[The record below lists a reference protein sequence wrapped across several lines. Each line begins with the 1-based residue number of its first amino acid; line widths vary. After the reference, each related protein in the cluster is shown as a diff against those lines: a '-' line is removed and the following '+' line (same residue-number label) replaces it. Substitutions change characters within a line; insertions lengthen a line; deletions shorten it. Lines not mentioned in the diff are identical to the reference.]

1 MPMIIPQPKQR
12 EISLDRYVS
21 VPAIYESDFP
31 QESIAAFA
39 DYLDRVRSIAFEP
52 APKGRAPG
60 FRLIRDPSLA
70 HGAYRI
76 VVSEPGT
83 VTVTAQNGEGL
94 RYALAS
100 LLLSVEGTEHL
111 NRRSKSRLPEQSFL
125 VFRTGTVADG
135 PDERAPWRG
144 LCVDVARKW
153 HPIRWLYRAVDI
165 CWLYKLN
172 RLQIH
177 FADNEGF
184 RLPLKQLPELADA
197 PRCYTRAELA
207 GLCGYA
213 EQRGVTLIP
222 EIDMPGHCERFCRRY
237 PEIFGTARIMR
248 LGETAFSTLEAILCE
263 VAELFPD
270 SPYLHIGGDEAK
282 AGEWLSDPESLS
294 YMQARGL
301 DTPEQAYAHFVGR
314 MCRAVLAMGRTP
326 MVWEGFPAEYN
337 CLIPKETVVCAWESY
352 YQPAPALIEG
362 GFRVINCSWKPLY
375 VLANSGHIWG
385 QEEVLSWDIY
395 GWDHF
400 WAKSAAYD
408 RGIRVPPTDAVL
420 GGQMCVWG
428 DGLVAYPSCEAAC
441 RLESDWLRERLP
453 AMAERVWNVSGKT
466 DGKAFADAFRYTD
479 GILERMWNPD
489 YGTEGDGNG

>member
-1 MPMIIPQPKQR
+1 
-12 EISLDRYVS
+12 
-21 VPAIYESDFP
+21 
-31 QESIAAFA
+31 
-39 DYLDRVRSIAFEP
+39 
-52 APKGRAPG
+52 
-60 FRLIRDPSLA
+60 
-70 HGAYRI
+70 
-76 VVSEPGT
+76 
-83 VTVTAQNGEGL
+83 
-94 RYALAS
+94 
-100 LLLSVEGTEHL
+100 
-111 NRRSKSRLPEQSFL
+111 
-125 VFRTGTVADG
+125 
-135 PDERAPWRG
+135 
-144 LCVDVARKW
+144 
-153 HPIRWLYRAVDI
+153 
-165 CWLYKLN
+165 
-172 RLQIH
+172 
-177 FADNEGF
+177 
-184 RLPLKQLPELADA
+184 
-197 PRCYTRAELA
+197 
-207 GLCGYA
+207 
-213 EQRGVTLIP
+213 
-222 EIDMPGHCERFCRRY
+222 
-237 PEIFGTARIMR
+237 
-248 LGETAFSTLEAILCE
+248 
-263 VAELFPD
+263 
-270 SPYLHIGGDEAK
+270 
-282 AGEWLSDPESLS
+282 
-294 YMQARGL
+294 
-301 DTPEQAYAHFVGR
+301 
-314 MCRAVLAMGRTP
+314 